1 MKKKPIYLFLLFIFS
16 ACVNSDQQKIPE
28 WVSNPPK
35 MEGKMYAVG
44 ISDNGK
50 LLSLVDA
57 LGALSLSIDS
67 HVSGSETV
75 ETAGVA
81 TKFYKTIVSE
91 YFGDIKISYMNLSDS
106 TRSTR
111 ADTILKTHNSYV
123 YKMVYSKQNSS
134 MIIRTFNEETYK
146 DNNIQNKGT
155 YEIVYN
161 NADYSDIAKELK
173 SVGVVIKTT
182 FQDNIH
188 YYTLLEFTKSLQYEK
203 QKELKEKQSIEE
215 SEELFKELEKY
226 LGIVK

>member
-81 TKFYKTIVSE
+81 TIRSKTIVSE
-91 YFGDIKISYMNLSDS
+91 YFGDIKISYMN
-106 TRSTR
+106 
-111 ADTILKTHNSYV
+111 
-123 YKMVYSKQNSS
+123 
-134 MIIRTFNEETYK
+134 
-146 DNNIQNKGT
+146 
-155 YEIVYN
+155 
-161 NADYSDIAKELK
+161 
-173 SVGVVIKTT
+173 
-182 FQDNIH
+182 
-188 YYTLLEFTKSLQYEK
+188 
-203 QKELKEKQSIEE
+203 
-215 SEELFKELEKY
+215 
-226 LGIVK
+226 

>member
-1 MKKKPIYLFLLFIFS
+1 
-16 ACVNSDQQKIPE
+16 
-28 WVSNPPK
+28 
-35 MEGKMYAVG
+35 MYAVG

-57 LGALSLSIDS
+57 LGALLLSIDS

-146 DNNIQNKGT
+146 DNNIQNNDDVF
-155 YEIVYN
+155 IHVP
-161 NADYSDIAKELK
+161 S
-173 SVGVVIKTT
+173 SV
-182 FQDNIH
+182 
-188 YYTLLEFTKSLQYEK
+188 
-203 QKELKEKQSIEE
+203 
-215 SEELFKELEKY
+215 
-226 LGIVK
+226 